1 MGGGTSLD
9 SKMGRK
15 GREAQMEAGLLGTY
29 ARVRICVCVCSL
41 LPSIN
46 EKLANDTVLGRGDL
60 GNAPVFFM
68 ILIKVFLRQTHAR
81 GQNKTWATQKLSPL
95 FGIYIF

>member
-15 GREAQMEAGLLGTY
+15 GRETQMEAGLLGIY
-29 ARVRICVCVCSL
+29 VRVRIYVCVCVCSL

-60 GNAPVFFM
+60 GNAPVF
-68 ILIKVFLRQTHAR
+68 L
-81 GQNKTWATQKLSPL
+81 
-95 FGIYIF
+95 